1 MFEYPSVYIVMEQ
14 RIAIQAMQL
23 NAAYTIYTYYI
34 VALILLEIA
43 IGNHNVCRN
52 KTQSSI
58 NRQLSKLC

>member
-1 MFEYPSVYIVMEQ
+1 MEQ

-23 NAAYTIYTYYI
+23 NAAYTTYTCIYNIYTYYI
-34 VALILLEIA
+34 IALILLEIA